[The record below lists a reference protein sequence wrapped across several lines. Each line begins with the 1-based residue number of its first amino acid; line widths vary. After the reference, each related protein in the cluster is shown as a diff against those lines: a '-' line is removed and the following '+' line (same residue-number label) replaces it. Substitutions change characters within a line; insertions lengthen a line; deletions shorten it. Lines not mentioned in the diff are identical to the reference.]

1 MEKLGMARRRRRFFA
16 GLLTFTF
23 HTLCI
28 LWPLWALSA
37 GRLFPLTGEDEP
49 LTVLCEMDREHLEVG
64 QAFILVLEVNHG
76 EILEVAVIPPDFE
89 DKFRLER
96 QRSFMRLIRETSR
109 DAERRSVFEF
119 TLVPLE
125 AGDQSLA
132 PFAVHAREQSVWT
145 ESLPLTIAPP
155 RASSSMTPPSF
166 HWETPFPALKVGEWS
181 VFRLIV
187 TDLGALPKNAL
198 QRLRFEPPPEAVVES
213 VALNPP
219 GNKNAAVIELRVL
232 PMRPG
237 AFTVKAIEFEAE
249 NAAGT
254 VMTLR
259 IPELRATIR
268 ERE

>member
-28 LWPLWALSA
+28 LWTLSA
-37 GRLFPLTGEDEP
+37 GSLFSLTGQDEP
-49 LTVLCEMDREHLEVG
+49 LKVLCEMDREHLEVG
-64 QAFILVLEVNHG
+64 QAFILALTVNHG
-76 EILEVAVIPPDFE
+76 EMLEVTVIPPDFAE
-89 DKFRLER
+89 KFRLER
-96 QRSFMRLIRETSR
+96 QRSFMRLIRETSP
-109 DAERRSVFEF
+109 DVERRSVFEF

-125 AGDQSLA
+125 AGEQSLA
-132 PFAVHAREQSVWT
+132 PFAVYAREQSVWT
-145 ESLPLTIAPP
+145 ESLPLTIAPV

-166 HWETPFPALKVGEWS
+166 HWETPFPALKVGAWS

-198 QRLRFEPPPEAVVES
+198 RRLRFEPPPEAVVES
-213 VALNPP
+213 ATLTPP

-237 AFTVKAIEFEAE
+237 AFTVKAIEFESE
-249 NAAGT
+249 NADGA

-259 IPELRATIR
+259 IPELRSTILQR
-268 ERE
+268 